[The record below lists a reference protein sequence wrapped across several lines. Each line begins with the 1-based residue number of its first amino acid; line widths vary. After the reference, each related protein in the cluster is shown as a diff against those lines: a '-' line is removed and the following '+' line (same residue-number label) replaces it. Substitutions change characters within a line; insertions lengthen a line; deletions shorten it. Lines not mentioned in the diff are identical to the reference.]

1 MKALLLTLLL
11 VSALPAQT
19 VQQLLAQKTLARIE
33 ALDRQL
39 DGVLGIHAIDL
50 TTGEELSHHADTI
63 FPQASSIKIPI
74 MLQMFKASTAGAF
87 DMDEVVNLVPSDYV
101 GGSGVLQE
109 RLKKGPV
116 KVPIRQIVTA
126 MIEESDN
133 SATNWCI
140 RKVGMAAVNRTLDE
154 LSLVQ
159 TRLRRIMLD
168 QAAASRD
175 EENVSTPRE
184 MARLVAMLY
193 QHKLAGTA
201 ETMDMIAMM
210 KLVKADLRDAI
221 PAAVEVAA
229 KPGELTGVRCETG
242 IVFLKGR
249 PFALSVMTTYLGKEE
264 SQVTAAA
271 RIVFEHFERLSRG
284 NRYGNLGVR

>member
-1 MKALLLTLLL
+1 MKALLLLLIA
-11 VSALPAQT
+11 SAIPGQS
-19 VQQLLAQKTLARIE
+19 VQKLLELKTLARI
-33 ALDRQL
+33 ASLDAKL
-39 DGVLGIHAIDL
+39 DGVLGVHAIDL
-50 TTGEELSHHADTI
+50 TSGEEFSYHADTV

-74 MLQMFKASTAGAF
+74 MLQMFKAANAGAF
-87 DMDEVVNLVPSDYV
+87 TLDDMATLTPADYV

-116 KVPIRQIVTA
+116 TVPIRQIVTA

-154 LSLVQ
+154 LGLLQ

-184 MARLVAMLY
+184 MARLVTLLY
-193 QHKLAGTA
+193 QHKLADVSA
-201 ETMDMIAMM
+201 TMDMLAMM
-210 KLVKADLRDAI
+210 KLVKADFRKAI
-221 PAAVEVAA
+221 PADVEVAA
-229 KPGELTGVRCETG
+229 KPGELTGVRCESG
-242 IVFLKGR
+242 VVYLKGR

-264 SQVTAAA
+264 SPVDAVA
-271 RIVFEHFERLSRG
+271 RIVYEHYERVARG

>member
-1 MKALLLTLLL
+1 MKALLLLLIA
-11 VSALPAQT
+11 SAIPGQS
-19 VQQLLAQKTLARIE
+19 VQKLLELKTLARI
-33 ALDRQL
+33 ASLDAKL
-39 DGVLGIHAIDL
+39 DGVLGVHAIDL
-50 TTGEELSHHADTI
+50 TSGEEFSYHADTV

-74 MLQMFKASTAGAF
+74 MLQMFKAANAGAF
-87 DMDEVVNLVPSDYV
+87 TLDDMATLTPADYV

-109 RLKKGPV
+109 RLKTGPV
-116 KVPIRQIVTA
+116 TVPIRQIVTA

-154 LSLVQ
+154 LGLLQ

-184 MARLVAMLY
+184 MARLVTLLY
-193 QHKLAGTA
+193 QHKLADVSA
-201 ETMDMIAMM
+201 TMDMLAMM
-210 KLVKADLRDAI
+210 KLVKADFRKAI
-221 PAAVEVAA
+221 PADVEVAA
-229 KPGELTGVRCETG
+229 KPGELTGVRCESG
-242 IVFLKGR
+242 VVYLKGR

-264 SQVTAAA
+264 SPVDAVA
-271 RIVFEHFERLSRG
+271 RIVYEHYERVARG